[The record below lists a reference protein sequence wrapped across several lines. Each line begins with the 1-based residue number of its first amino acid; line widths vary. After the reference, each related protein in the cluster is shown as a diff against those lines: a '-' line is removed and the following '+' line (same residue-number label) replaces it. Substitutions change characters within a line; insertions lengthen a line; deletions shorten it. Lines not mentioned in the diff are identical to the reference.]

1 MAGYSAIEVFGN
13 IEKIAHSSGP
23 LDERRQRAQARI
35 DQFGEDLANA
45 QHLQPGTA
53 AAIARQLKAKLE
65 RVTVSA
71 AGGDIDLIF
80 RAALDQLTG
89 KPAEPKRKA
98 PPEQG

>member
-65 RVTVSA
+65 RVTVRATGSN
-71 AGGDIDLIF
+71 IDLVF
-80 RAALDQLTG
+80 GAALERLT
-89 KPAEPKRKA
+89 RKL
-98 PPEQG
+98 G